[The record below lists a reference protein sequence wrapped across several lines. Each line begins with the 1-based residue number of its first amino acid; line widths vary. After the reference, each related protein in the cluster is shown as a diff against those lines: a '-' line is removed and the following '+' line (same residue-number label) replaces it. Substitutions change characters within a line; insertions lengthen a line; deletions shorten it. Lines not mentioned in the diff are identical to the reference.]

1 MNLRAK
7 GIIAS
12 PGIAIG
18 TAYVYNEEDTTIV
31 DEIRQQSVEQEIA
44 IFKDAVMQS
53 RKEIEAILVQTKAT
67 MNDEHTQIFEAYL
80 QLLEDPSVI
89 EETEKAITHSDKS
102 AAFALQSVRDELV
115 NFFLNMEDDYM
126 RERSNDLLDVTNR
139 VIQHLIGKSAAPIQ
153 LQTKGILVAEDL
165 KPSITASLDPEKVLG
180 IVTYAGGATSH
191 TAILARSLGI
201 PALVGVKIAD
211 EVHTGDL
218 VIVDAQT
225 GAVILK
231 PEQPELISYQEQ
243 IQQMMGKEALYKALS
258 KKKVILPSGEQV
270 TMLANISSPNDVEKA
285 IANGADGIGLFRS
298 EFLFMNTSEA
308 TNEEVQFQAYK
319 LVLSAMNEKPVTI
332 RTLDIGGDKSIPYLN
347 LPKEE
352 NPFLGYRAIRICLQE
367 KVLFQTQLRA
377 LLRASYYGKL
387 KILIPLITSVEEILQ
402 TKEMLAQVESHLK
415 EEGHKFGPY
424 ELGIMIETPASVFIA
439 KELAAHCDFFSIGTN
454 DLIQYLLVV
463 DRMNENIA
471 QYYNPLHPAVLTAI
485 EQVIRV
491 GREAGIE
498 VSMCGEMASNQ
509 HATATLLELGLRSFS
524 MSPSSIPKV
533 KEVILNYE

>member
-18 TAYVYNEEDTTIV
+18 TAYVYKEEDTIIV
-31 DEIRQQSVEQEIA
+31 DEKRQHSVEQEIA
-44 IFKDAVMQS
+44 RFKDAVIES
-53 RKEIEAILVQTKAT
+53 RKEIEVIYAQTKAT
-67 MNDEHTQIFEAYL
+67 VNDEHAQIFEAHL
-80 QLLEDPSVI
+80 QLLEDPSII
-89 EETEKAITHSDKS
+89 EETEKAIAHSNKS
-102 AAFALQSVRDELV
+102 AAFALQAIRNEMVTLFTSMD
-115 NFFLNMEDDYM
+115 DDYM

-139 VIQHLIGKSAAPIQ
+139 VMQHLSGKSATPIQ
-153 LQTKGILVAEDL
+153 LLTKSILVAEDL
-165 KPSITASLDPEKVLG
+165 TPSHTATLDPEKVLG

-201 PALVGVKIAD
+201 PALVGIKIAD

-218 VIVDAQT
+218 LIVDAQT
-225 GAVILK
+225 GEVILK
-231 PEQPELISYQEQ
+231 PEQAELSSYQEQ
-243 IQQMMGKEALYKALS
+243 LQQIKEKEAYDQELS
-258 KKKVILPSGEQV
+258 TKEVILPSGEQV
-270 TMLANISSPNDVEKA
+270 TMLANISSPNDVEKT
-285 IANGADGIGLFRS
+285 IAHGADGIGLFRS
-298 EFLFMNTSEA
+298 EFLFMNASEA
-308 TNEEVQFQAYK
+308 PNEEVQFQAYK
-319 LVLSAMNEKPVTI
+319 SVLSAMNEKPVTI

-402 TKEMLAQVESHLK
+402 TKEMLAQVESHLE

-498 VSMCGEMASNQ
+498 VSMCGEMASDT

-524 MSPSSIPKV
+524 MSASSISKV
-533 KEVILNYE
+533 KEAILKL